1 MARKRKPKK
10 GGPNGPGKADGGRKR
25 ETDSGRKREADS
37 GRKREATNRRAE
49 GATGKRGSLAEWTRS
64 LALAFVL
71 FLIVRIFFVETFVID
86 SGSMKNTL
94 LVGDYLFVNK
104 LAIGSRVPFTDL
116 RVPGYSEPRR
126 GDILVFDPHHEENM
140 TVVKRVIGMPGDT
153 LQMRDKVVYLNGEA
167 YDEPY
172 VETFATRDVYD
183 PDMAWQNDH
192 LVGGHR
198 DDYRPTP
205 DNWGP
210 LVVPGGHY
218 FMLGDYRDDSLDSRV
233 WGFLEGWR
241 FKGRVVFIYFSYD
254 RDSYRPFPWI
264 TEIRGSRIGDRVR

>member
-10 GGPNGPGKADGGRKR
+10 GAPGGPRTADSDRKR
-25 ETDSGRKREADS
+25 KADS
-37 GRKREATNRRAE
+37 GRKQEATNRRKE
-49 GATGKRGSLAEWTRS
+49 GATSSRGGLAEWTKS
-64 LALAFVL
+64 LVL
-71 FLIVRIFFVETFVID
+71 VFAVFLVVRIFLVGNFVID

-104 LAIGSRVPFTDL
+104 LATGSRVPFTDL

-140 TVVKRVIGMPGDT
+140 SIVKRVVGMPGDT
-153 LQMRDKVVYLNGEA
+153 LQMRDKIVYLNGDV

-172 VETFATRDVYD
+172 VEVIATRDVYD
-183 PDMAWQNDH
+183 PQMSWQNDH
-192 LVGGHR
+192 LVGGPR

-210 LVVPGGHY
+210 LVVPEDHY
-218 FMLGDYRDDSLDSRV
+218 FMMGDYRDDSLDSRV

-241 FKGRVVFIYFSYD
+241 FKGRVAFIYFSYD

>member
-1 MARKRKPKK
+1 M
-10 GGPNGPGKADGGRKR
+10 
-25 ETDSGRKREADS
+25 
-37 GRKREATNRRAE
+37 
-49 GATGKRGSLAEWTRS
+49 
-64 LALAFVL
+64 AFVL
-71 FLIVRIFFVETFVID
+71 FLIIRIFLLETFVID

-94 LVGDYLFVNK
+94 LVGDYLAVNK
-104 LAIGSRVPFTDL
+104 LAIGPRIPFTDISL
-116 RVPGYSEPRR
+116 PGYSEPRR

-140 TVVKRVIGMPGDT
+140 VIVKRVVGMPGDT

-172 VETFATRDVYD
+172 VEAFATRDVHD
-183 PDMAWQNDH
+183 PQMSWQNAH
-192 LVGGHR
+192 LVGGPR

-210 LVVPGGHY
+210 LVVPADHY

-241 FKGRVVFIYFSYD
+241 FKGRVAFIYFSYD

>member
-10 GGPNGPGKADGGRKR
+10 GAAGGPRTAA
-25 ETDSGRKREADS
+25 SGRKGHADS
-37 GRKREATNRRAE
+37 GRKGKEGSGRKQQANNRRKE
-49 GATGKRGSLAEWTRS
+49 GATSSRGGLAEWTKS
-64 LALAFVL
+64 LVL
-71 FLIVRIFFVETFVID
+71 VFAVFLVVRVFLVGNFVID

-104 LAIGSRVPFTDL
+104 LATGSRVPFTDL
-116 RVPGYSEPRR
+116 RIPGYSEPRR

-140 TVVKRVIGMPGDT
+140 SIVKRVVGMPGDT
-153 LQMRDKVVYLNGEA
+153 LQMRDKIVYLNGDV

-172 VETFATRDVYD
+172 VEVIATRDVHD
-183 PDMAWQNDH
+183 PQMSWQNDH
-192 LVGGHR
+192 LVGGPR

-210 LVVPGGHY
+210 LVVPEDHY
-218 FMLGDYRDDSLDSRV
+218 FMMGDYRDDSLDSRV

-241 FKGRVVFIYFSYD
+241 FKGRVAFIYFSYD